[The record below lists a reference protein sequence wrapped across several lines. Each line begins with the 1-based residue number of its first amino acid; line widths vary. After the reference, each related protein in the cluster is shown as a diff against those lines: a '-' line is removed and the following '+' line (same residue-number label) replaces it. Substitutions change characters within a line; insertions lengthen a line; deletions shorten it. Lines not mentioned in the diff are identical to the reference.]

1 MSMSEIERVE
11 KISRLNQIA
20 DKVSEGAVLTT
31 ADRDEFEGIE
41 IALRADNAEHEQWH
55 GPRNPGDVS
64 TLSRETQA
72 KVNANRALIGTE
84 THHLPEPGDGR
95 PLEARHDLTAYLS
108 QRKDFNPTGIDF
120 GSFDRDAFWRQV
132 ITRQTEGREYRALAE
147 GAQSATF
154 TGAGVL
160 VPIGFS
166 ADVLAL
172 LRANLVFTSP
182 GTDGA
187 INGPMVVPMER
198 QIEYVPTWSTDP
210 AGVTSYVGENPT
222 LTPGTAA
229 LGSTK
234 LTAYTM
240 ANVQIASRQLV
251 E

>member
-95 PLEARHDLTAYLS
+95 PLEAATTLPPIFRSGRTSTQPGLT
-108 QRKDFNPTGIDF
+108 
-120 GSFDRDAFWRQV
+120 
-132 ITRQTEGREYRALAE
+132 
-147 GAQSATF
+147 SARLTVMHS
-154 TGAGVL
+154 GAG
-160 VPIGFS
+160 S
-166 ADVLAL
+166 
-172 LRANLVFTSP
+172 
-182 GTDGA
+182 
-187 INGPMVVPMER
+187 
-198 QIEYVPTWSTDP
+198 
-210 AGVTSYVGENPT
+210 
-222 LTPGTAA
+222 
-229 LGSTK
+229 
-234 LTAYTM
+234 
-240 ANVQIASRQLV
+240 
-251 E
+251 